1 MGKNRISGG
10 GASNSIYQ
18 TLQETRN
25 HHCTDIIKTLWYL
38 LDEEEDHQR
47 IVILLKIFDG
57 LLPAIFSEVVINDL
71 KEKAPREVKERGIKK
86 FSIFWNLTAQDYPQ
100 YRPFYEKDTTERRYG
115 ALHNV
120 LHFLE
125 QNDPTLRLS
134 CKSWLSESKYYYNRI
149 LNPLVEEFLLNSK
162 VFVTFTKQIFFY
174 DMYDTKIVIE
184 NFGKLRNIILNTQ
197 DEMIN
202 YMITK
207 PTSDYIQKDFEDM
220 FSWLLPRTR
229 KGKNKYLEV
238 IVYITLQFIMGQ
250 AVQSVDQV
258 LY

>member
-1 MGKNRISGG
+1 MGKNRIGG
-10 GASNSIYQ
+10 GGGSSSIYQ

-134 CKSWLSESKYYYNRI
+134 CKSWLSDSKYYYNRI

-184 NFGKLRNIILNTQ
+184 NFGKLRNIILNT
-197 DEMIN
+197 
-202 YMITK
+202 
-207 PTSDYIQKDFEDM
+207 
-220 FSWLLPRTR
+220 
-229 KGKNKYLEV
+229 
-238 IVYITLQFIMGQ
+238 
-250 AVQSVDQV
+250 
-258 LY
+258 